1 MPTQGILRV
10 HGHGEVEVELV
21 IAYLADLKHAYNSII
36 LFETIIDGLERTS
49 RDFHSPRYPFGLYL
63 EWPAARRRGFGHI
76 REWPPSPQEVAS
88 HVPASEQL
96 ILSAVRLSSP
106 GSWDFL
112 GTLNPLEVLR
122 KYLSDRHERRKDK
135 EYRETAERRKLDL
148 ENTLLENR
156 VISERIGI
164 ARELGATKRDLA
176 PLLNELVYRPIQR
189 LDRSQ
194 DQGVITHAE
203 IPRPDDS
210 KDR

>member
-10 HGHGEVEVELV
+10 HGQGEVEVELV

-36 LFETIIDGLERTS
+36 LFESIIDGLERAS
-49 RDFHSPRYPFGLYL
+49 RDFHSPRYPFGLYM
-63 EWPAARRRGFGHI
+63 EWPVARRRGFGHI
-76 REWPPSPQEVAS
+76 REWPLSPQEVAS

-96 ILSAVRLSSP
+96 VLSAVRLSSP

-112 GTLNPLEVLR
+112 GALNPLEVLR
-122 KYLSDRHERRKDK
+122 KYLSDRHERRKDG
-135 EYRETAERRKLDL
+135 EYRETAKRRKLDL
-148 ENTLLENR
+148 ENLVLENR

-164 ARELGATKRDLA
+164 ARALGATKRDLA
-176 PLLNELVYRPIQR
+176 PLLNELVYRPIKR

-203 IPRPDDS
+203 IPQADDS
-210 KDR
+210 KD

>member
-10 HGHGEVEVELV
+10 HGQGEVEVELV

-36 LFETIIDGLERTS
+36 LFESIIDGLERAS
-49 RDFHSPRYPFGLYL
+49 RAVHSPRYPFGLYM
-63 EWPAARRRGFGHI
+63 EWPVARRRGFGHI
-76 REWPPSPQEVAS
+76 REWPLSPQEVAS

-96 ILSAVRLSSP
+96 VLSAVRLSSP

-112 GTLNPLEVLR
+112 GALNPLEVLR
-122 KYLSDRHERRKDK
+122 KYLSDRHERRKDG

-148 ENTLLENR
+148 ENLVLENR

-164 ARELGATKRDLA
+164 ARALGATKRDLA
-176 PLLNELVYRPIQR
+176 PLLNELVYRPIKR

-203 IPRPDDS
+203 IPQADDS
-210 KDR
+210 KD